1 MFPELSDG
9 KLAARIVVG
18 QHVMQMFASK
28 TMVRKRM
35 MLDKMDIAWPLRKL
49 LMAFGVTEKG

>member
-1 MFPELSDG
+1 MFPELSDV

-35 MLDKMDIAWPLRKL
+35 MLDKMDIA
-49 LMAFGVTEKG
+49 